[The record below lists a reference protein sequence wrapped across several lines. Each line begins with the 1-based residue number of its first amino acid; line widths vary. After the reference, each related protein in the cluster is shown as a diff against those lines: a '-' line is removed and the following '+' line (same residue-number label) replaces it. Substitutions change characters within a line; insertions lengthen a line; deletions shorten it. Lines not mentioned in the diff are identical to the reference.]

1 MESKAKIFG
10 HPIHPILIVFPLGLL
25 TAAVIFDAI
34 YYFSLVRISPE
45 VGFWMAVSGIA
56 GGLLAAVF
64 GAIDWWAIPSG
75 TRAKSV
81 GLYHGILNVVLV
93 VLFITAVYLRIKN
106 PGYAPNTVSLV
117 LELVGAEISLAGG
130 WLGGELVHRLN
141 VSNDTGAHLNS
152 PSSLSGRPAS
162 EDLIKEA

>member
-1 MESKAKIFG
+1 MESKVKILG

-25 TAAVIFDAI
+25 TGAVIFDVI
-34 YYFSLVRISPE
+34 YYFSLFRISAE

-56 GGLLAAVF
+56 GGLLAAIF

-75 TRAKSV
+75 TRAKNV
-81 GLYHGILNVVLV
+81 GTYHGILNIIVVG
-93 VLFITAVYLRIKN
+93 LFVAAVYRRSGN
-106 PGYAPNTVSLV
+106 PGYALGPVSLV
-117 LELVGAEISLAGG
+117 LEVIGVGVSLAGG

-162 EDLIKEA
+162 EDLIKEV

>member
-34 YYFSLVRISPE
+34 YYFSLFKISPE

-64 GAIDWWAIPSG
+64 GAIDWWAIPPG

-93 VLFITAVYLRIKN
+93 VLFIAAVYLRIKN
-106 PGYAPNTVSLV
+106 PGYAPGTVSLV
-117 LELVGAEISLAGG
+117 LEVVGAGISLAGG

-141 VSNDTGAHLNS
+141 VSNDPGAHLNS